1 MSVCRDETERDGM
14 RNRESKRQR
23 QMARAKD

>member
-1 MSVCRDETERDGM
+1 MSVCRDETQRNGM

-23 QMARAKD
+23 QMARVKD